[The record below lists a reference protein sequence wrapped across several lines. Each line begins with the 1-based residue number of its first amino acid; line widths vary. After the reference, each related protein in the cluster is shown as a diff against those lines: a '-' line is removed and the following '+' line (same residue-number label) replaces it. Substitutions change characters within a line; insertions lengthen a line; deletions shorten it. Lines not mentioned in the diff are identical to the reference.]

1 MLPDP
6 GANDALAVAD
16 LPSGLFRPGGV
27 LHVTGYA
34 LLRPGSRAA
43 ARAAL
48 DLARSSRM
56 RTSLDPSSAAPLAAG
71 PDLLDLSGPV
81 DLLLPN
87 EAEAP
92 FVGPAPG
99 ELVITRGAAGAT
111 WTDGRRSLAVPA
123 RQAPVRDTTGAGDA
137 FAAGFLAGWAEGPE
151 AALALGGALAAEA
164 VAVEGGRPAGA

>member
-6 GANDALAVAD
+6 GANDGLAASD
-16 LPSGLFRPGGV
+16 LPGDLFRPGGV

-48 DLARSSRM
+48 ERARAAGM

-71 PDLLDLSGPV
+71 PDLLELAGPV

-92 FVGPAPG
+92 LLGPAPG

-111 WTDGRRSLAVPA
+111 WTDGTRTVAVPA
-123 RQAPVRDTTGAGDA
+123 RPAAVRDTPAPGTRSRPGSWPPGTGVRT
-137 FAAGFLAGWAEGPE
+137 PRS
-151 AALALGGALAAEA
+151 
-164 VAVEGGRPAGA
+164 RPAPRWRPGR